1 MDYVGSV
8 SYVAQDKDWPKK
20 IGMGALMALLSM
32 VLVGAWALTGWAM
45 EAFRRVVRGA
55 EVKLPDWDDLGGY
68 IGQGLKHTVVTLV
81 WSLPMIVL
89 AVLVFTIAGA
99 TAYTSSA
106 VMTNSSVDVS
116 LGASEAVFAGLGVL
130 IWLVA
135 FVYGLAVSFLGLGAF
150 VIIAQTGDLGQALNP
165 VNAWN
170 VLSRDLGKWLVSG
183 LMLLVGSFILSTIG
197 SLLCGIGALV
207 ATPWIYAMMG
217 NLLGQTFVETGS
229 EL

>member
-1 MDYVGSV
+1 MDYTGSV
-8 SYVAQDKDWPKK
+8 SYVAQDKDWVKK

-32 VLVGAWALTGWAM
+32 VLVGGWALTGWAM

-55 EVKLPDWDDLGGY
+55 DEKLPGWDDLGGY
-68 IGQGLKHTVVTLV
+68 IGAGLKHTVVTLV

-89 AVLVFTIAGA
+89 VVILSLAGLAAFSSSTIMSDS
-99 TAYTSSA
+99 T
-106 VMTNSSVDVS
+106 VS
-116 LGASEAVFAGLGVL
+116 LGTGEAAFAGIGVL

-197 SLLCGIGALV
+197 SLLCGIGAFI

-217 NLLGQTFVETGS
+217 NLLGQTFVEAGA